1 MNLYALLALNNFINT
16 INLVFTNNLLNFI
29 GTLKFFKNIATK
41 KESNYLK
48 HVKSKI
54 HYIEIIYVYI
64 MEYKNNVNERI
75 NFENDIFSYLENQ
88 NQILHL
94 YNIEMNLSAVVLI
107 GESGCYKNAIL
118 LQMFCLIKMKN
129 KYKIKKKIQFE
140 NQI

>member
-1 MNLYALLALNNFINT
+1 M
-16 INLVFTNNLLNFI
+16 NNLLNFI

-75 NFENDIFSYLENQ
+75 NFENDMFSYLENQ
-88 NQILHL
+88 NQIL
-94 YNIEMNLSAVVLI
+94 
-107 GESGCYKNAIL
+107 
-118 LQMFCLIKMKN
+118 
-129 KYKIKKKIQFE
+129 
-140 NQI
+140 